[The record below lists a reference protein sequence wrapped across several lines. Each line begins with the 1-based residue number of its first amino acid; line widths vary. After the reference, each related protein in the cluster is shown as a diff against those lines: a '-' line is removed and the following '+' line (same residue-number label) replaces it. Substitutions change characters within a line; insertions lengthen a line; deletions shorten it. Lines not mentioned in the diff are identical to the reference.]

1 MGREEQATTATV
13 VAIVRIAVV
22 TVRGNVTKL
31 V

>member
-13 VAIVRIAVV
+13 VAIVGIAVV
-22 TVRGNVTKL
+22 TVKGSVTKL